1 MGRDQ
6 LCGVAFEMIRRS
18 VQLLFALRYDRFG
31 ARRLVP
37 ADTGERP
44 LSGRSGDYA
53 GTRGKGEPTL
63 MGS

>member
-31 ARRLVP
+31 ASAVAVATAQSDKP
-37 ADTGERP
+37 DYHVERNAP
-44 LSGRSGDYA
+44 RGHRS
-53 GTRGKGEPTL
+53 TW
-63 MGS
+63 GSLI